1 MTETI
6 IDPENKVTAKFR
18 KLPGKDTAKKY
29 GTVGEWTEA
38 SGMTRSGTYLAI
50 KSGKLRAIKQPGGR
64 RTLIDFESGWGML
77 AEQPAIGA
85 GKPPDV
91 H

>member
-1 MTETI
+1 MTEHKKRN
-6 IDPENKVTAKFR
+6 DQAS
-18 KLPGKDTAKKY
+18 GKRY
-29 GTVGEWTEA
+29 GTVDEWTQA
-38 SGMTRSGTYLAI
+38 SGMTRSGTYIAI
-50 KSGKLRAIKQPGGR
+50 NAGKLRAIKQPGGR